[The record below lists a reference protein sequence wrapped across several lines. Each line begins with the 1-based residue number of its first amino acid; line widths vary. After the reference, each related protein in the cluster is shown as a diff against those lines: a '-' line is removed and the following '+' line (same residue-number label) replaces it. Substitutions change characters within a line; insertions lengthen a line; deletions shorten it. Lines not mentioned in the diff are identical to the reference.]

1 MIDRIKQLM
10 EKKNMTSTQ
19 FSDEIGIQRS
29 SLSHVL
35 SGRNK
40 PSLDFMLKIK
50 DRFPETNLDWLL
62 LGLDKMVL
70 EDQYKPIINVPE
82 SNQNLQT
89 ETRELDFR
97 TKSSGQTLSEED
109 TELIMARSEEPA
121 AYRKSSDKIEKQPET
136 IIMIFSDQTF
146 SVYHPK
152 SKKG

>member
-35 SGRNK
+35 SGRNN
-40 PSLDFMLKIK
+40 PSLDFMLKVK
-50 DRFPETNLDWLL
+50 ERFPETNLDWLL
-62 LGLDKMVL
+62 LGLGKMVL
-70 EDQYKPIINVPE
+70 EDQHKPIMNVPE

-89 ETRELDFR
+89 ETRVLDFEI
-97 TKSSGQTLSEED
+97 KSSGQTVSEED
-109 TELIMARSEEPA
+109 TELLMARSEVPA
-121 AYRKSSDKIEKQPET
+121 TYRKSSEKIENQPEK
-136 IIMIFSDQTF
+136 IIIFYSDQTF

-152 SKKG
+152 NKKG

>member
-40 PSLDFMLKIK
+40 PSLDFMLKVK
-50 DRFPETNLDWLL
+50 ERFPETNLDWLL
-62 LGLDKMVL
+62 LGLGKMVL
-70 EDQYKPIINVPE
+70 EDQHKPILNVPE
-82 SNQNLQT
+82 SNQHLQT
-89 ETRELDFR
+89 ETRELDFE
-97 TKSSGQTLSEED
+97 TKSSGQTVSEED
-109 TELIMARSEEPA
+109 TELLMVRSEVPA
-121 AYRKSSDKIEKQPET
+121 TYRKSSEKIENQPEK
-136 IIMIFSDQTF
+136 IIIFYSDQTF

-152 SKKG
+152 NKKG